1 MTFTGVTVG
10 PCYLFYLPQRSRNGP
25 KIEILRAKMY
35 ATPSRNMFGS
45 CLRLISSL
53 YVYQNRRYSWNFK
66 SPLKVST
73 LLAFTE
79 LGSAPEGKFL
89 AIWGALAGQYG
100 QVSTSLSPIGWNLSA
115 FELAS
120 KYVS

>member
-79 LGSAPEGKFL
+79 LGSAAEGKFL
-89 AIWGALAGQYG
+89 AIWGALAGQY
-100 QVSTSLSPIGWNLSA
+100 
-115 FELAS
+115 
-120 KYVS
+120 

>member
-1 MTFTGVTVG
+1 M
-10 PCYLFYLPQRSRNGP
+10 
-25 KIEILRAKMY
+25 
-35 ATPSRNMFGS
+35 
-45 CLRLISSL
+45 
-53 YVYQNRRYSWNFK
+53 YVYQNKSYSWNFE

-79 LGSAPEGKFL
+79 LGSAAEGKFL